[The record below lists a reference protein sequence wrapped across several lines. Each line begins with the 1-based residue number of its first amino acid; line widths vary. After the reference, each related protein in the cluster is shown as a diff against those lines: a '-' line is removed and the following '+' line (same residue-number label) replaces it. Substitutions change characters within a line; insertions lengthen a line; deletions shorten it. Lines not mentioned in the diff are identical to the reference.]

1 MYKDYQGGDR
11 MAMVKIPEAVMQV
24 VMSKAADVVA
34 NVVNQLAE
42 EKTTT
47 KRSSSKRSVIEV
59 PPGSRVRIRI
69 TPR

>member
-1 MYKDYQGGDR
+1 

-59 PPGSRVRIRI
+59 PAGSRVRIRI
-69 TPR
+69 TPRQ